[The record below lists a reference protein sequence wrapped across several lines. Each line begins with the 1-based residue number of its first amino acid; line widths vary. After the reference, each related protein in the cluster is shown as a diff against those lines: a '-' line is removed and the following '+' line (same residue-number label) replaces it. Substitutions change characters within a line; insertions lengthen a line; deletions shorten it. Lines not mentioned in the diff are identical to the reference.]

1 MERIEKLLE
10 QELVKLKNEEEREFF
25 RHQIEG
31 FYKDFKSKV
40 NLDMEDIEKIVEN
53 YFDSAE
59 EYPIYS
65 IPVHEDDTIE
75 YSDELKIMCP
85 EKAQS
90 KEYYE
95 KVIVEEIIIIPD
107 GKEMIEKISGKYEGI
122 VELEKEK
129 YSVKIRLENVEDYIR
144 KEKELYEAFV
154 INGVRWNPFIMPY
167 NDKFYNVA
175 VYRKDNQNLDE
186 KIIKKIN
193 KNNLKYNLKNLE
205 GKYFKNYHLMWNV
218 SENKVVSEGYA
229 VSQTEENMYIHQI
242 TAQSNGLTLINPD
255 KRKNLTDIEQRS
267 DFKVFIKTKLRQI
280 DMWTLMTVKNIRNE
294 NRYKEQKFKLIS
306 NVMNKNMINRLR
318 YEYKNRIRSELEIYR
333 ISGAYK
339 YLDEIKL
346 LRVEIDNGVKNKTAV
361 KNKYKYINNEIMER
375 IKDKEKDKL
384 VLSVSYPENM
394 EMKKDKLDYYISI
407 IQFFFPEYECVLKGG
422 ITDD

>member
-59 EYPIYS
+59 EYSIYS

-75 YSDELKIMCP
+75 YT
-85 EKAQS
+85 
-90 KEYYE
+90 
-95 KVIVEEIIIIPD
+95 
-107 GKEMIEKISGKYEGI
+107 GKYEGI

-167 NDKFYNVA
+167 NDKFYNV
-175 VYRKDNQNLDE
+175 VIYRRDNQDLDE
-186 KIIKKIN
+186 RIIKKIN

-280 DMWTLMTVKNIRNE
+280 DMWTLMTVKNIGNE

-306 NVMNKNMINRLR
+306 NIMNKNMINRLR
-318 YEYKNRIRSELEIYR
+318 YEYKNRIRSELEVYR

-339 YLDEIKL
+339 YLNEIKL
-346 LRVEIDNGVKNKTAV
+346 LRVEIDNGVKNEIVV
-361 KNKYKYINNEIMER
+361 KNKYRYINNELTEGIQ
-375 IKDKEKDKL
+375 DKVRDKL
-384 VLSVSYPENM
+384 VLSVSYSENM

-422 ITDD
+422 SYD

>member
-1 MERIEKLLE
+1 
-10 QELVKLKNEEEREFF
+10 
-25 RHQIEG
+25 
-31 FYKDFKSKV
+31 
-40 NLDMEDIEKIVEN
+40 
-53 YFDSAE
+53 
-59 EYPIYS
+59 
-65 IPVHEDDTIE
+65 
-75 YSDELKIMCP
+75 
-85 EKAQS
+85 
-90 KEYYE
+90 
-95 KVIVEEIIIIPD
+95 
-107 GKEMIEKISGKYEGI
+107 
-122 VELEKEK
+122 
-129 YSVKIRLENVEDYIR
+129 
-144 KEKELYEAFV
+144 
-154 INGVRWNPFIMPY
+154 
-167 NDKFYNVA
+167 
-175 VYRKDNQNLDE
+175 
-186 KIIKKIN
+186 
-193 KNNLKYNLKNLE
+193 
-205 GKYFKNYHLMWNV
+205 MWNV

-229 VSQTEENMYIHQI
+229 VSRTEENIYIHQI
-242 TAQSNGLTLINPD
+242 TAQSDGLTLINPD

-267 DFKVFIKTKLRQI
+267 DFKLFIKTKLRQI

-346 LRVEIDNGVKNKTAV
+346 LRVEIDNGVKNKTAI

-375 IKDKEKDKL
+375 IEDKEKDKL